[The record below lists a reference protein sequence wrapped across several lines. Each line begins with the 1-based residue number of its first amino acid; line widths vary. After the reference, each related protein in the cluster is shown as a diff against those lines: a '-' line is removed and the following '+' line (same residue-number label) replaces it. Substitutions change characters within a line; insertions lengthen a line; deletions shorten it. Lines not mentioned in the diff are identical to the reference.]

1 LVRDQPKQVERLR
14 MIAVEGEHVAAGALG
29 FVEAP
34 GLKVLDSSR
43 EQVAGKRAGT

>member
-1 LVRDQPKQVERLR
+1 MERMR